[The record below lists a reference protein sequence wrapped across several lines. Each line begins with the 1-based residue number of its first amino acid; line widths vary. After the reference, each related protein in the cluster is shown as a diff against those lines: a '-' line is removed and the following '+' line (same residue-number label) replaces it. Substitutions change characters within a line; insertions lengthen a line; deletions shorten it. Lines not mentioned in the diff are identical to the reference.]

1 MGLYLQHGN
10 NQAFH
15 ILCIH
20 SWEGR
25 DRKNPVIY
33 WPDILAKSLSF
44 RFEFHKFI
52 STKQDKTKNG
62 GEEQTKIID
71 L

>member
-10 NQAFH
+10 NQTFH

-25 DRKNPVIY
+25 DKKNPVTY

-44 RFEFHKFI
+44 RFEFHKLI
-52 STKQDKTKNG
+52 SKQNKTKQNKKWWRKADKDN
-62 GEEQTKIID
+62 
-71 L
+71 